1 MSEEVMNV
9 IEEVQIPVEEI
20 EDLIPEEA
28 VINEVTTGKY
38 GPKVAAV
45 IAVAAGLVMAGV
57 FIKKKLRAKKEQIEE
72 ETDQTCCTTEDIITY
87 DEEDTAAE

>member
-9 IEEVQIPVEEI
+9 VEEVQIPVEEI

-28 VINEVTTGKY
+28 VITDFTTGNY

-57 FIKKKLRAKKEQIEE
+57 FIRKKLRAKKEQVEIDE
-72 ETDQTCCTTEDIITY
+72 ETCCATEDNVIP
-87 DEEDTAAE
+87 DEEDTAE